1 MAACA
6 ATACSAGAGPTSGT
20 QRPGLELQSL
30 VPLVGADRYADEIG
44 ALRARAEQIR
54 ASRKR
59 VAQLMRNERRKRQ
72 RLIKKSQ
79 KLSNN
84 DLLQVLQMR
93 GQKERE
99 AAVPAEEDGAVLAEH
114 LPASQFVQP
123 SAMVPVVEYVP
134 AEHVAIAVCVDP

>member
-1 MAACA
+1 MDACA
-6 ATACSAGAGPTSGT
+6 ANACSAGAGPTSGT
-20 QRPGLELQSL
+20 QRPGLDLQSL

-54 ASRKR
+54 AARKR

-99 AAVPAEEDGAVLAEH
+99 AAVPAEEEPPSEDPPDAPGTGRDEEQEPPDG
-114 LPASQFVQP
+114 PRTG
-123 SAMVPVVEYVP
+123 
-134 AEHVAIAVCVDP
+134 VDRED